1 MWEELRRRLVV
12 ASRSYVEVQELR
24 NPLLLCCHTRRG
36 RSFVPRKSWRTSL
49 RAASVVVSG
58 STPPTLGSTRTVRHC
73 SSFFLGPSVV
83 AAAAPGVQVQART
96 SSLHCFQTNLH
107 SNSKHTIDVA
117 RSRRSHRS
125 LSCSTKLPSSSLPSG
140 VNTAELSN
148 NCESSNYDF
157 SQSFN
162 TTTFTMDSMPAVSLS
177 IPSLIGLKT
186 STPEDEDDSG
196 KAQHLENTG
205 IISSIVQ
212 ATTDIHLP
220 RGVSESDT
228 EKEKKWY
235 IGSIDCGTTSSRFLI
250 FDGSGNPT
258 ASHQIEF
265 ENIYPESG

>member
-1 MWEELRRRLVV
+1 MWEELGRRLLV
-12 ASRSYVEVQELR
+12 ASRRHVEVQELSDS
-24 NPLLLCCHTRRG
+24 LLFYHTRRG
-36 RSFVPRKSWRTSL
+36 RSSVPRKSWRTSL

-83 AAAAPGVQVQART
+83 AAAAAVVQTRAHT
-96 SSLHCFQTNLH
+96 SSLYCFQTNLH
-107 SNSKHTIDVA
+107 SKLKDTIDVA
-117 RSRRSHRS
+117 ASRNLQRYF
-125 LSCSTKLPSSSLPSG
+125 SCTTKLPSSSLLSG
-140 VNTAELSN
+140 VNTAELNN

-157 SQSFN
+157 SQSSN

-186 STPEDEDDSG
+186 STPEDEEDSG

-212 ATTDIHLP
+212 ATSDIHLP
-220 RGVSESDT
+220 RGVSKSDT